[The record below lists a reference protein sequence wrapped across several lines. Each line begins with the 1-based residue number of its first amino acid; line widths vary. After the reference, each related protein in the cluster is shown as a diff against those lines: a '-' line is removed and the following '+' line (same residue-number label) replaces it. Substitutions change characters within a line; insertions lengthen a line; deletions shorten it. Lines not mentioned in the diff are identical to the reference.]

1 MRGGADNSEIFT
13 TYSGTVP
20 GDAMDAIIPSS
31 SGDSF
36 DVEWQ
41 VNDDGELTKAT
52 MEGVFYPQ
60 TDPMTYTVEFATTAA
75 EGHHRPGPE
84 VSGAAGQVEVSRT
97 SRVLLAMAAVAVAF
111 AAADTY
117 VVVLALPDMMTGVGV
132 PIDQLQ
138 RAAPIVSGFLLG
150 YVAMLPL
157 IGRIADLRGR
167 VPVLVMALVLFAL
180 GSLITTLA
188 YDMPS
193 IVAGRFLQG
202 VGGGGLVPATL
213 ALVADL
219 YPVERRGIPLGVV
232 SAVQEI
238 GSVLGPL
245 FGAAVLA
252 VSDWRAIFAINLAV
266 GLVLAAAIRA
276 LAPRPTGGR
285 RAAGRAGSRHRRR
298 PPPPRHLRRRRRR
311 LPPTPGPDARPDVGP
326 ALHPLRRRR
335 PLADTDRHDRG
346 RRTPAAPRLV
356 LVRTATA
363 ARPPGLVRVLVEA
376 DLVGAL
382 LLALALGGVI
392 LAFATADPKIEVF
405 SPRGRWYLLGAV
417 VAATAFVWHVRR
429 AANPLVP
436 RGALRRTPAWG
447 ALLVSF
453 FVGAALIAALIDIP
467 LFARTTV
474 YPDDQL
480 PAALVLVRFL
490 LALPVGAVA
499 GGYLI
504 RFLSPGVVTAV
515 GMLMAAAAFVLMTR
529 WGLTTLEEP
538 VANVALVV
546 GGLGFG
552 LALAPV
558 NAALLAFTDDDVHGV
573 ATAFVV
579 VSRMVGMLIGI
590 SALTTIGL
598 RRYYAEQKVALLSR
612 SSATAGA
619 GARRSD
625 LLRVA
630 GIAQEH
636 AVFWGPP
643 GCAAVAAVLALGSCG
658 PPQPVTAES
667 HDHSWL
673 GSEPWPT
680 STTSSTPT
688 GSTPGTSSTPDSTA
702 SPTPASRWSR
712 AWTRASIR
720 CACWACP
727 PATPRSSA
735 TPAGASRRRRS
746 RRWCSAST
754 ARGRAHPRRPPH
766 PLRDGHSH
774 PGGAARAGGGRPAR
788 TPWQGLG
795 VIADQRDALA
805 RRRRCAPTR

>member
-1 MRGGADNSEIFT
+1 MSQ
-13 TYSGTVP
+13 P
-20 GDAMDAIIPSS
+20 
-31 SGDSF
+31 
-36 DVEWQ
+36 
-41 VNDDGELTKAT
+41 
-52 MEGVFYPQ
+52 
-60 TDPMTYTVEFATTAA
+60 
-75 EGHHRPGPE
+75 
-84 VSGAAGQVEVSRT
+84 VEVPVEHGRSSRL
-97 SRVLLAMAAVAVAF
+97 LLALAAVAVAF

-180 GSLITTLA
+180 GSLVTTLA

-219 YPVERRGIPLGVV
+219 YPVERRGVPLGVV

-252 VSDWRAIFAINLAV
+252 VFDWRAIFAINLAV

-276 LAPRPTGGR
+276 LAPRGE
-285 RAAGRAGSRHRRR
+285 SRPRRR
-298 PPPPRHLRRRRRR
+298 PDLVGILLALVTLVAGGVVFVRPPSLMRDLTWGQLFIPFAGDGRWL
-311 LPPTPGPDARPDVGP
+311 TPIGAVAIA
-326 ALHPLRRRR
+326 ALVL
-335 PLADTDRHDRG
+335 LIAWSWF
-346 RRTPAAPRLV
+346 APRPV
-356 LVRTATA
+356 LDLR
-363 ARPPGLVRVLVEA
+363 GWGRVLVDA

-417 VAATAFVWHVRR
+417 VASAVFTWHVRR
-429 AANPLVP
+429 AAHPLVP

-504 RFLSPGVVTAV
+504 RTVSPGVVTAA
-515 GMLMAAAAFVLMTR
+515 GMLMAATGFVLMTR
-529 WGLTTLEEP
+529 WGLTTIEEP

-558 NAALLAFTDDDVHGV
+558 NAALLASTDDDSHGV
-573 ATAFVV
+573 ASAFVV
-579 VSRMVGMLIGI
+579 VARMVGMLVGI

-598 RRYYAEQKVALLSR
+598 RRYYSEQLAIPPVQEVCDGKSR
-612 SSATAGA
+612 CKEF
-619 GARRSD
+619 SD

-636 AVFWGPP
+636 AVFWGAA
-643 GCAAVAAVLALGSCG
+643 GCAVVAAVLALVLFRQVG
-658 PPQPVTAES
+658 P
-667 HDHSWL
+667 
-673 GSEPWPT
+673 
-680 STTSSTPT
+680 
-688 GSTPGTSSTPDSTA
+688 
-702 SPTPASRWSR
+702 
-712 AWTRASIR
+712 TRLS
-720 CACWACP
+720 
-727 PATPRSSA
+727 
-735 TPAGASRRRRS
+735 
-746 RRWCSAST
+746 
-754 ARGRAHPRRPPH
+754 
-766 PLRDGHSH
+766 
-774 PGGAARAGGGRPAR
+774 
-788 TPWQGLG
+788 
-795 VIADQRDALA
+795 VRDAMGSA
-805 RRRRCAPTR
+805 G